1 MGDYKGVKEV
11 AKAGSRKTEYI
22 VGGLA
27 LAITLAVCVAIVVY
41 WRYVIQAEHYG
52 YLGVFVISVL
62 AGGISFIPIPGL
74 LVVFTL
80 GSVLNPVII
89 GITSGLG
96 EALGSVGVYL
106 TGWGGQGAVRNLNE
120 RFYTRFQDLIH
131 RRGSLAV
138 FFMSAVLNPLFYPF
152 TAIAG
157 MLRFGLVK
165 FFFVCWGG
173 KSVKNIVVASLGYF
187 GLGSILHWIGVG
199 V

>member
-1 MGDYKGVKEV
+1 MGDYNGVKEV
-11 AKAGSRKTEYI
+11 AKGRSRKTDYI
-22 VGGLA
+22 VSGLA
-27 LAITLAVCVAIVVY
+27 LAITLAVCVAVVVY
-41 WRYVIQAEHYG
+41 WRYVIQAKQYG
-52 YLGVFVISVL
+52 YLGAFVISVL
-62 AGGISFIPIPGL
+62 AGGISLVPIPGL
-74 LVVFTL
+74 LAVFTL
-80 GSVLNPVII
+80 GSVLNPVIV

-106 TGWGGQGAVRNLNE
+106 TGWGGQRAVRNLNE

-173 KSVKNIVVASLGYF
+173 KSVKNIIVASLGYF
-187 GLGSILHWIGVG
+187 GLGAILRWIGVG